1 MPKRSFLDYIH
12 RFKDNLFFHAVH
24 LTKKVKRFKYRK
36 RHRYIGEKM
45 KVKSIV
51 LGLFL
56 VSSAL
61 VAGFGADNLVAGVD
75 EVVISPPAGSTF
87 TFHVKASGDKAATVS
102 LWQEPGEHDE
112 VHMYVGVIKN
122 VMGKTK
128 DKTVEGSESYDCIK
142 WEITHPDKPD
152 FYANFCYAIENNVL
166 YYYLEE
172 QSSGELKYY
181 VNPLKMISSPLKVGD
196 KYSGNTSFY
205 TNVPDTGV
213 FLAKRYESPDVK
225 RDSIKVDV
233 SIDKKE
239 TSLLELKLLSATR
252 SPRYSNHT
260 PEVSLRR
267 QLEP

>member
-1 MPKRSFLDYIH
+1 
-12 RFKDNLFFHAVH
+12 
-24 LTKKVKRFKYRK
+24 
-36 RHRYIGEKM
+36 M

-61 VAGFGADNLVAGVD
+61 VAGFGADNLAAGADNLAAGADNLAAGAD
-75 EVVISPPAGSTF
+75 EGVISPPAGSTF
-87 TFHVKASGDKAATVS
+87 TFHVKNSGDKAATVS

-112 VHMYVGVIKN
+112 VHTYVGVVKN

-128 DKTVEGSESYDCIK
+128 DKTIEGSEPYDCIK
-142 WEITHPDKPD
+142 WAITRPDKPD

-239 TSLLELKLLSATR
+239 NISVGAETFECYKITTVFESHTGSFITAATGTITMERWWSPELGYCHTNLVKLHNA
-252 SPRYSNHT
+252 
-260 PEVSLRR
+260 
-267 QLEP
+267 